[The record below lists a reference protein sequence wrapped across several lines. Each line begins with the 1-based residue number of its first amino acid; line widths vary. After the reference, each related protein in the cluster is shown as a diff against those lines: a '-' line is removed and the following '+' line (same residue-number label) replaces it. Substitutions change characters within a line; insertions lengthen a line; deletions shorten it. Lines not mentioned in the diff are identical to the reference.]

1 MIKAR
6 ESLNWLFLLTLPA
19 CHMDSGLLATV
30 GPDYQPATLLI
41 DSQWQTPSRQFIAHQ
56 GDQADLRHWW
66 QGFQDPVLD
75 RLLLAAQQQSASVA
89 SAVAKIAES
98 RSNLAGADS
107 GFFPTI
113 DGNLASKHSS
123 SSFGGPPFV
132 WNQQQIGLQSNWEID
147 LFGVLARQAEAAQ
160 TQLESRQA
168 AWHDARVAV
177 AVEVANTYLNYRY
190 CQAQLQLQGNDAD
203 ASEQLAKLLKIA
215 GSGGFQTGSEVAL
228 AEANAAASGENL
240 LNQQSQC
247 AQILKS
253 LVVLTAIPEAELQG
267 LLALAT
273 DQQAKL
279 PQPPTFKIAAIPAQV
294 LMQRPDMAAAERDVA
309 EASAKIGVEQAKR
322 YPRLSLSGNITPTL
336 QNINGSA
343 YMLAQTWSIG
353 PTLSLPVFDAGKK
366 AASVEN
372 AKLQYQAALSNFNY
386 KARTAVKEVEDAL
399 LRLDTVARRLP
410 LAQKSAAAYQ
420 KRWQNAETLYQA
432 GLGSLTDLASAW
444 RNQISANLAVKAV
457 EQEQVSAWIALYRAA
472 GGSWE
477 QQTAETAETAQAVSQ
492 NQQNGDNR

>member
-1 MIKAR
+1 
-6 ESLNWLFLLTLPA
+6 
-19 CHMDSGLLATV
+19 
-30 GPDYQPATLLI
+30 
-41 DSQWQTPSRQFIAHQ
+41 
-56 GDQADLRHWW
+56 
-66 QGFQDPVLD
+66 
-75 RLLLAAQQQSASVA
+75 
-89 SAVAKIAES
+89 
-98 RSNLAGADS
+98 
-107 GFFPTI
+107 
-113 DGNLASKHSS
+113 
-123 SSFGGPPFV
+123 
-132 WNQQQIGLQSNWEID
+132 
-147 LFGVLARQAEAAQ
+147 
-160 TQLESRQA
+160 
-168 AWHDARVAV
+168 
-177 AVEVANTYLNYRY
+177 
-190 CQAQLQLQGNDAD
+190 
-203 ASEQLAKLLKIA
+203 
-215 GSGGFQTGSEVAL
+215 
-228 AEANAAASGENL
+228 
-240 LNQQSQC
+240 
-247 AQILKS
+247 
-253 LVVLTAIPEAELQG
+253 
-267 LLALAT
+267 
-273 DQQAKL
+273 
-279 PQPPTFKIAAIPAQV
+279 
-294 LMQRPDMAAAERDVA
+294 MQRPDMAAAERDVA

-399 LRLDTVARRLP
+399 LRLDTVAQRLP